1 MANLVI
7 KGHASRG
14 KEVIEILKKL
24 GGNTNACTMLAGDL
38 KTYGYY
44 INSDGMIDF
53 KHRSGFNYNDIIY
66 SLDGFL
72 ERFPYK
78 VGDKVCAFGN
88 KWTVIDAVWDGTIEE
103 VVYKI
108 SSDTSEYITTK
119 LSNQLQPYKE
129 ENFGECIEKTIQECL
144 FGKEAQMYLNEL
156 ANKRT
161 EEIVQALKPA
171 KEIMDRKYNVE
182 EYLKVWKET
191 EKGLEV
197 VVNDRFELKED
208 NGKFYIIKKPVQ
220 YPKTYEGCCGIMGIS
235 YQAQLSYHIPDAERG
250 NTYLTK
256 ERQLLDSLKRL
267 RICRNAY
274 WKIAGEE
281 MGLGQPWEPN
291 WNNDSQFKYIIS
303 CRRDKIIKD
312 TNTAKNSI
320 LAFPTE
326 KIRDAFYDNFKDM
339 IEECKTFL

>member
-1 MANLVI
+1 MAQLAI
-7 KGHASRG
+7 KGHATRG
-14 KEVIEILKKL
+14 GEIIKILEMLGANNTYQLSGNEDYAYYVIE
-24 GGNTNACTMLAGDL
+24 
-38 KTYGYY
+38 
-44 INSDGMIDF
+44 
-53 KHRSGFNYNDIIY
+53 SGEIRVGDIIFGNEPY
-66 SLDGFL
+66 IMFTLEEFL
-72 ERFPYK
+72 EKFPYK
-78 VGDKVCAFGN
+78 VGDKA
-88 KWTVIDAVWDGTIEE
+88 KLDGWPCIITEMSWGYDD
-103 VVYKI
+103 VVYSVKGVDF
-108 SSDTSEYITTK
+108 SKRVCSKD
-119 LSNQLQPYKE
+119 LQPYKE

-220 YPKTYEGCCGIMGIS
+220 YPKTYEACCGIMGIS
-235 YQAQLSYHIPDAERG
+235 YQAQLSYPNPDAERG

-256 ERQLLDSLKRL
+256 EKQLLDSLKRL

-281 MGLGQPWEPN
+281 MRLGQPWEPN

-320 LAFPTE
+320 LAFPTAE
-326 KIRDAFYDNFKDM
+326 MRDAFYENFKDL
-339 IEECKTFL
+339 IEECKEFL